1 MLCHH
6 SPTAQHC
13 TNKQAAAKIVRAKR
27 SLLPSQPSLWTVDGG
42 VRCFPCFAGSLPE
55 KGSWDPCTT
64 RRSHS
69 SSART
74 CAYSIWSAP
83 KCAPGM
89 QEWPCARTWGKVW
102 KCRSCVRCLGEGT
115 SRTLLPLLHNYW
127 RARVKRRTTL
137 KRTCPT
143 GYSVQI
149 WLNCGSCAHTFCSC
163 PLMRCAA
170 ACREKEVA
178 YCKDSPWHVQT
189 QSRGSQLGSGWREGE
204 KGCALPVASA
214 RTLLGGDGDAL
225 VRRGASVV
233 HSPARRSARRGA
245 KGRREFDQA
254 RCTLSYL
261 FNTA

>member
-1 MLCHH
+1 M
-6 SPTAQHC
+6 
-13 TNKQAAAKIVRAKR
+13 R
-27 SLLPSQPSLWTVDGG
+27 SRYAG
-42 VRCFPCFAGSLPE
+42 VAL
-55 KGSWDPCTT
+55 
-64 RRSHS
+64 
-69 SSART
+69 RT
-74 CAYSIWSAP
+74 H
-83 KCAPGM
+83 
-89 QEWPCARTWGKVW
+89 
-102 KCRSCVRCLGEGT
+102 LGESVEVSFLREVPWRGDFT
-115 SRTLLPLLHNYW
+115 HTAPTPAQLLARACEKAHNTQAPL
-127 RARVKRRTTL
+127 
-137 KRTCPT
+137 P
-143 GYSVQI
+143 YSVRV

-170 ACREKEVA
+170 ACREREKKEVA